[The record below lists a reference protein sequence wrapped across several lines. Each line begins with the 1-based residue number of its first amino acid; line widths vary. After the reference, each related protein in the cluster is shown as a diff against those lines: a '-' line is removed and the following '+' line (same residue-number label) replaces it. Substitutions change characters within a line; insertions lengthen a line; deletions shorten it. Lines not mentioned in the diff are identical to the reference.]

1 MATMTKMND
10 EQFDRLLERVLR
22 APEPSTSLQEKLLAV
37 PDVAE
42 AADRRV
48 PEAANDP
55 LWRRVLPVAACLALF
70 LLLAHRFQPARNAGL
85 EQEILNHVYAERQFL
100 ETRSGKIPLAEVNA
114 RMERMIG
121 AHIESS
127 PATEALDVHFA
138 KDCWVA
144 KAVTMHLI
152 ITVDTGPVSLMMIP
166 QHVVDKTTAI
176 ADSRFSGTIT
186 PVDGG
191 TLVVLANRQ
200 EPVGKYFNIFTDHVK
215 WDY

>member
-1 MATMTKMND
+1 MTKMND

-22 APEPSTSLQEKLLAV
+22 APEPSTSLQQQLLAV
-37 PDVAE
+37 PDQAE
-42 AADRRV
+42 AADRRA
-48 PEAANDP
+48 PDAANDP
-55 LWRRVLPVAACLALF
+55 LWRRALPVAACLALF
-70 LLLAHRFQPARNAGL
+70 MLMAYQFQPARNSDL
-85 EQEILNHVYAERQFL
+85 EQEILRHVYAERQFL
-100 ETRSGKIPLAEVNA
+100 ESRSASIPLAEVNA

-152 ITVDTGPVSLMMIP
+152 INGDTGPVSLMMIP
-166 QHVVDKTTAI
+166 QKVVEKTTTI
-176 ADSRFSGTIT
+176 ADSRFAGTIT

-191 TLVVLANRQ
+191 TLVVLGNRQ
-200 EPVGKYFNIFTDHVK
+200 EPVGKYFNIFTDNVK

>member
-1 MATMTKMND
+1 MTKMND

-22 APEPSTSLQEKLLAV
+22 APEPSASLQQQLLAI
-37 PDVAE
+37 PDLAE
-42 AADRRV
+42 TADRRAAA
-48 PEAANDP
+48 AANDP
-55 LWRRVLPVAACLALF
+55 FWRRALPVAACLAL
-70 LLLAHRFQPARNAGL
+70 LLSLAYRFQPARNAEL
-85 EQEILNHVYAERQFL
+85 EQEILNHVYAEGQFL
-100 ETRSGKIPLAEVNA
+100 DNPSDSIPLAEVNT

-127 PATEALDVHFA
+127 PATEALNVHFA

-152 ITVDTGPVSLMMIP
+152 IDGDTGPVSLMMIP
-166 QHVVDKTTAI
+166 QHVVEKTTAI
-176 ADSRFSGTIT
+176 ADSRFSGAIT

-200 EPVGKYFNIFTDHVK
+200 EPVGKYFSIFTDYVK